1 MTVVLTGTG
10 LTLDE
15 VVRVARAGARVELA
29 PAAVENMRASRGVV
43 EQALQSGQQVYGFS
57 TGVGMRKR
65 FAIEEDQARFNR
77 QLIRGHLVGQGPPA
91 PADAVRATLLKLANG
106 LAQGFAGVRPE
117 LAQLVVDRLNEGVTP
132 R

>member
-1 MTVVLTGTG
+1 MTVVLTGTD

-29 PAAVENMRASRGVV
+29 PAAVEKMRASRAVV

-65 FAIEEDQARFNR
+65 FAIEEASTFCPLGR
-77 QLIRGHLVGQGPPA
+77 
-91 PADAVRATLLKLANG
+91 LA
-106 LAQGFAGVRPE
+106 LSPQCGFATSVLGNDLTVEDERAKLE
-117 LAQLVVDRLNEGVTP
+117 TIAKTASLVWG
-132 R
+132 